1 MDTQTTPALTIL
13 LVGSGGREH
22 ALAWKLSQS
31 PRVKHIYV
39 VPGNAGTEG
48 LGKSVSNIR
57 DVAADN
63 YPGLVRLSEQLGV
76 GLVVVGPDQAV
87 VDGIGDYFTELGIP
101 CFAPSELAAEIEGS
115 KVFAKGFM
123 NRYGIPTADWAAFN
137 DYSLASRYLEGLNHR
152 VVIKVDGLAAGK
164 GVVLPADQAEARQAL
179 KEIMVDGKFGE
190 AGDCVVI
197 EEYLEGNEISVLTF
211 SDGRTTKTLPP
222 GQDHKRAFEGNRGP
236 NTGGMGVY
244 APVPFVSP
252 ADMEEIERLI
262 VQPTIRGLENE
273 ERHFTGLLFTGVM
286 MTDSG
291 PKVLEYNAR
300 FGDPETQALI
310 LLLSNTDLVE
320 VLLACTNESLEN
332 VDLHVSPGFACT
344 ITVAA
349 GPNVHIFHAG
359 TANVDG
365 QLVVAGGRVFSVSAT
380 GTTLDDAVSAAYSG
394 VQAISFD
401 DMFHRKDIAAR
412 YPTLLTSL

>member
-1 MDTQTTPALTIL
+1 
-13 LVGSGGREH
+13 
-22 ALAWKLSQS
+22 
-31 PRVKHIYV
+31 
-39 VPGNAGTEG
+39 
-48 LGKSVSNIR
+48 
-57 DVAADN
+57 
-63 YPGLVRLSEQLGV
+63 
-76 GLVVVGPDQAV
+76 
-87 VDGIGDYFTELGIP
+87 
-101 CFAPSELAAEIEGS
+101 
-115 KVFAKGFM
+115 M

-349 GPNVHIFHAG
+349 GG
-359 TANVDG
+359 
-365 QLVVAGGRVFSVSAT
+365 
-380 GTTLDDAVSAAYSG
+380 
-394 VQAISFD
+394 
-401 DMFHRKDIAAR
+401 
-412 YPTLLTSL
+412 YPGNMTQEPLLP